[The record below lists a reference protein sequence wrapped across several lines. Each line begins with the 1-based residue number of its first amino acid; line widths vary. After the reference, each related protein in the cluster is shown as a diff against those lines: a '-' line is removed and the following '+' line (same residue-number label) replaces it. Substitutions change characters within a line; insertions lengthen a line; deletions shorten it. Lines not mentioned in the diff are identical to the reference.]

1 MAVTPPKDLYMA
13 IFYWLVVYYVTLL
26 PVLIKRYEVRLA
38 MLTFVVPNALRMI
51 VNRMPRLA
59 VDRSF
64 FFTSTLLALIL
75 TYILHLIFK
84 KTRKDMDE
92 FGKDVKK
99 TLEVSGLLT
108 ATFTAG
114 ALLTYYIGLDR
125 SIYSNLNWE

>member
-108 ATFTAG
+108 ATFIAG
-114 ALLTYYIGLDR
+114 ALLTYYMGLDR

>member
-92 FGKDVKK
+92 FGKGRQED
-99 TLEVSGLLT
+99 T
-108 ATFTAG
+108 
-114 ALLTYYIGLDR
+114 
-125 SIYSNLNWE
+125 